1 LIGFRRS
8 IGNKHTFHLGFTKMS
23 ARAIAKLSDRKPK
36 EERARPREERKAN
49 DVNKDYPPWPH
60 VDYDL

>member
-1 LIGFRRS
+1 
-8 IGNKHTFHLGFTKMS
+8 MS